1 MRCTEDA
8 LPSIHAKPFLLSL
21 IKGNSHNDK
30 GQEMRYN
37 LRNRSSFADE
47 HSPRFFVTRNRFH
60 PLLEVGMYDEKLLK
74 KILLSSETFKQA
86 DIKAMLAE
94 AKEKKQTLE
103 ARVLEKM
110 PEETLYR
117 VAAEYFKVPFID
129 LKGVQVRKDFL
140 DLIPEPIANTHHVVP
155 FDKGEKSMK
164 VAMIDPEDLQTI
176 EFLRRKTGLK
186 IEIHITTPSALKE
199 IIKQYKVSL
208 KAEFEDITADTEDDD
223 DQSKLKELA
232 NDLPVVRI
240 VDSLLEHAI
249 FEGASDIHIE
259 PNEHDLSVRYRVD
272 GILRD
277 VMTLPKQSMSG
288 VIARVKVLSNLKLDE
303 HRLPQDGRM
312 KISGPGYKYAVRV
325 STLPIMDGE
334 KIVMRLLSEGAEALS
349 LKQLGF
355 NSKHLEIIERNIR
368 KPHGINFV
376 TGPTGS
382 GKTTTLYSILAIL
395 NTPGVNIST
404 VEDPVEYRMEGIN
417 QSQVNSK
424 IGFTF
429 AAGLRSLLRQDPNII
444 MVGEIRD
451 GETAS
456 IATNAAMTGHLVF
469 ATLHTN
475 DAVTSLPRLMD
486 MGVPR
491 FLVAFTANIIIAQRL
506 VRKICQD
513 CKEAYKL
520 EKKAIDELRE
530 MYHLE
535 EIMESLALHGFVKK
549 GASLEKQD
557 FYRGKGCKS
566 CGDQGYKGRQGIYEV
581 LEISKKIQTL
591 INKDATKAELLAQAR
606 SEGMISIVED
616 GFNKALSGVTS
627 LEEIMRVTKE

>member
-1 MRCTEDA
+1 MYED
-8 LPSIHAKPFLLSL
+8 
-21 IKGNSHNDK
+21 
-30 GQEMRYN
+30 
-37 LRNRSSFADE
+37 
-47 HSPRFFVTRNRFH
+47 
-60 PLLEVGMYDEKLLK
+60 KLLK
-74 KILLSSETFKQA
+74 KILLATETFKPAEIKQLAA
-86 DIKAMLAE
+86 D
-94 AKEKKQTLE
+94 AKSRKQSLE
-103 ARVLEKM
+103 AEVLTKM

-117 VAAEYFKVPFID
+117 VAADYFKVPFVD

-140 DLIPEPIANTHHVVP
+140 DLIPEPIATTHEVIP

-164 VAMIDPEDLQTI
+164 VAMLDPEDLQTI
-176 EFLRRKTGLK
+176 EFLRRKTGLE
-186 IEIHITTPSALKE
+186 IEVHLTTHTSLHE
-199 IIKQYKVSL
+199 IIKQYKRSL
-208 KAEFEDITADTEDDD
+208 KAEFEDIGVEAGDEED
-223 DQSKLKELA
+223 QTRLKELA

-259 PNEHDLSVRYRVD
+259 PTEHDVSVRYRVD

-288 VIARVKVLSNLKLDE
+288 IVARVKVLSNLKLDE

-334 KIVMRLLSEGAEALS
+334 KIVMRLLSESAAALT
-349 LKQLGF
+349 LEQLGF
-355 NSKHLEIIERNIR
+355 NKQHLAIVERNIH
-368 KPHGINFV
+368 KPHGIIFV

-382 GKTTTLYSILAIL
+382 GKTTTLYSVLAIL

-417 QSQVNSK
+417 QSQVNPK

-429 AAGLRSLLRQDPNII
+429 ASGLRALLRQDPNII

-451 GETAS
+451 GETAE

-475 DAVTSLPRLMD
+475 DSVTSLPRLMD

-491 FLVAFTANIIIAQRL
+491 FLVAFTANMIVAQRL
-506 VRKICQD
+506 VRKVCPD
-513 CKEAYKL
+513 CKESYKL
-520 EKKAIDELRE
+520 EKKAVDEL
-530 MYHLE
+530 
-535 EIMESLALHGFVKK
+535 MEDLVRHGFMKK
-549 GASLEKQD
+549 GMTLERQD
-557 FYRGKGCKS
+557 FYRGAGCKS
-566 CGDQGYKGRQGIYEV
+566 CGDQGYKGRVGIYEI
-581 LEISKKIQTL
+581 LEVSKDIQAL
-591 INKDATKAELLAQAR
+591 INRDATKAEILAKAKE
-606 SEGMISIVED
+606 EGMISIVED
-616 GFNKALSGVTS
+616 GFQKALSGVTS

>member
-1 MRCTEDA
+1 
-8 LPSIHAKPFLLSL
+8 
-21 IKGNSHNDK
+21 
-30 GQEMRYN
+30 
-37 LRNRSSFADE
+37 
-47 HSPRFFVTRNRFH
+47 
-60 PLLEVGMYDEKLLK
+60 MYDVKLLK
-74 KILLSSETFKQA
+74 KILLASETYKQA
-86 DIKAMLAE
+86 EIKALVAE
-94 AKEKKQTLE
+94 AKTKKSTLE
-103 ARVLEKM
+103 AQVLKKM

-140 DLIPEPIANTHHVVP
+140 ELIPEPIATTHDVVP
-155 FDKGEKSMK
+155 FDKGDKSMK
-164 VAMIDPEDLQTI
+164 VAMLDPEDLQTI

-186 IEIHITTPSALKE
+186 IEVHITTPTSLKE

-208 KAEFEDITADTEDDD
+208 KAEFEDITKDSDDEEGE
-223 DQSKLKELA
+223 SKLKELA

-259 PNEHDLSVRYRVD
+259 PNEHDLAVRYRVD

-288 VIARVKVLSNLKLDE
+288 VVARVKVLSNLKLDE

-349 LKQLGF
+349 LQQLGF
-355 NSKHLEIIERNIR
+355 NPIHLAIIERNIK

-382 GKTTTLYSILAIL
+382 GKTTTLYSVLALL
-395 NTPGVNIST
+395 NKPGVNIST

-417 QSQVNSK
+417 QTQVNSK

-429 AAGLRSLLRQDPNII
+429 ALALRALLRQDPNII

-475 DAVTSLPRLMD
+475 DSVTSLPRLMD

-506 VRKICQD
+506 VRKVCQD
-513 CKEAYKL
+513 CKEPYKL
-520 EKKAIDELRE
+520 EKKAIEELKELYNLDEILK
-530 MYHLE
+530 
-535 EIMESLALHGFVKK
+535 SLAAHDFIKK
-549 GASLEKQD
+549 DLPLEKQD

-581 LEISKKIQTL
+581 LEISKEIQTL
-591 INKDATKAELLAQAR
+591 INKDATKAELLEQAR

-616 GFNKALSGVTS
+616 GFHKALSGITS